1 MQNAKP
7 VFVDIEPETFNLDPL
22 KIESSISSKTKAIM
36 PIHYAGQPCE
46 MDAINEIAKKH
57 NLSVIEDAAPAVGAT
72 YKGKK
77 AGTLSDIAGFSFFP
91 DKNMTTGE
99 GGMIVT
105 NNSEFA
111 QKSQILKKNCA

>member
-1 MQNAKP
+1 MRDNHVKWMQSMRLQKN
-7 VFVDIEPETFNLDPL
+7 ITL
-22 KIESSISSKTKAIM
+22 
-36 PIHYAGQPCE
+36 Y
-46 MDAINEIAKKH
+46 
-57 NLSVIEDAAPAVGAT
+57 VIEDAAPAVGST

-91 DKNMTTGE
+91 DKNITTGE

-111 QKSQILKKNCA
+111 QNSVKF